1 MQALYAQSR
10 MASLS
15 QSRISGT
22 FASLKKIA
30 FDFSQSRLWRDRI
43 RLRRTPFA
51 ITGDHLK
58 LQVLFA
64 LKLNLDVYSDRL
76 QVFLSLTLMSL
87 SREE

>member
-1 MQALYAQSR
+1 MQGLCAQAAWLR
-10 MASLS
+10 Y
-15 QSRISGT
+15 RNGT
-22 FASLKKIA
+22 AFASLKKIA